1 MTRQHSSVVQVIA
14 DRDARYLLAMRS
26 RDTSLAAHEAQM
38 ECYRRMTPAARV
50 AAAAEMSEDT
60 RAIAAAGI
68 RARHPM
74 YSGSEVRH
82 ALLRLLLGD
91 DLFRRAWPHA
101 PLLPP

>member
-1 MTRQHSSVVQVIA
+1 
-14 DRDARYLLAMRS
+14 MRS

-68 RARHPM
+68 RARHPT
-74 YSGSEVRH
+74 YSGTEVRH
-82 ALLRLLLGD
+82 ALLRLVLGD

>member
-1 MTRQHSSVVQVIA
+1 MPP
-14 DRDARYLLAMRS
+14 
-26 RDTSLAAHEAQM
+26 RDTSLAAHEVQM

-50 AAAAEMSEDT
+50 EAAVEMSEVV

-68 RARHPM
+68 LARHPT

-82 ALLRLLLGD
+82 ALHRLLLGD

>member
-1 MTRQHSSVVQVIA
+1 
-14 DRDARYLLAMRS
+14 MRP
-26 RDTSLAAHEAQM
+26 RDTSLAAHQAQID
-38 ECYRRMTPAARV
+38 CYRRMTPAARV

-68 RARHPM
+68 RARHPT
-74 YSGSEVRH
+74 YSGTDVRH

-91 DLFRRAWPHA
+91 ELFRRAWPHA